1 MYCCCQI
8 NKKEVNPLQINIYKD
23 RMQKAYL
30 FGTPV
35 LYSEQRIPK
44 EDIPQYWSSYE
55 LRGTVKNPGEPY
67 AIADQV
73 SSNFI
78 GAILSPLPQK
88 KDTVQS
94 RLVKDKF
101 ELISEYIQLSDFCS
115 EYSIPVPQTPLRH
128 QLRPVSPEEAG
139 FFYALP
145 PEKDKE
151 LGVVGHV
158 RIDFGRGGREGFYHT
173 WWPRGP
179 EELNTQEFRDELDK
193 VVNDLRKG
201 VLKDLPSMR
210 RYCYGSEGAIE
221 GGTCCQNYGFTLE
234 TERYL
239 YRLRCNPIEGD
250 YQCYLSCFDKQAQQM
265 GLTEQGQQ
273 GLMDAADSAL
283 PHCYEWYVIEH
294 INTPE
299 RRIDHNLPLEE
310 AVQLYAGLDCEDKR
324 LGVTK
329 DGIAAVDLA
338 IHWDGR
344 EWLSED
350 WLRMEEF
357 KDDPVVADAAAR
369 LQQILDESPAV
380 GRVTFASGEGWNYTD
395 PEKYLQTVREELP
408 CHATTG
414 FRCETLTDDPEI
426 RKAVDDMLCD
436 LYGEENP
443 RTLEDYGSTGM
454 TMGGIT

>member
-1 MYCCCQI
+1 MCCCCQI

-234 TERYL
+234 
-239 YRLRCNPIEGD
+239 
-250 YQCYLSCFDKQAQQM
+250 
-265 GLTEQGQQ
+265 
-273 GLMDAADSAL
+273 
-283 PHCYEWYVIEH
+283 
-294 INTPE
+294 
-299 RRIDHNLPLEE
+299 E

-369 LQQILDESPAV
+369 LQQILDESPALRDLQYYQEHGARESAIQLIFSDGV
-380 GRVTFASGEGWNYTD
+380 PDIRFHSDYKLDILPEAAFIAYIQD
-395 PEKYLQTVREELP
+395 PENFVKEEAEQYIKANGERFLLQFLRNDAL
-408 CHATTG
+408 
-414 FRCETLTDDPEI
+414 
-426 RKAVDDMLCD
+426 
-436 LYGEENP
+436 
-443 RTLEDYGSTGM
+443 LEQ
-454 TMGGIT
+454 

>member
-67 AIADQV
+67 AIADRV

-210 RYCYGSEGAIE
+210 RYCYGS
-221 GGTCCQNYGFTLE
+221 
-234 TERYL
+234 
-239 YRLRCNPIEGD
+239 
-250 YQCYLSCFDKQAQQM
+250 
-265 GLTEQGQQ
+265 
-273 GLMDAADSAL
+273 
-283 PHCYEWYVIEH
+283 
-294 INTPE
+294 
-299 RRIDHNLPLEE
+299 
-310 AVQLYAGLDCEDKR
+310 
-324 LGVTK
+324 
-329 DGIAAVDLA
+329 
-338 IHWDGR
+338 
-344 EWLSED
+344 
-350 WLRMEEF
+350 
-357 KDDPVVADAAAR
+357 
-369 LQQILDESPAV
+369 
-380 GRVTFASGEGWNYTD
+380 
-395 PEKYLQTVREELP
+395 
-408 CHATTG
+408 
-414 FRCETLTDDPEI
+414 
-426 RKAVDDMLCD
+426 
-436 LYGEENP
+436 
-443 RTLEDYGSTGM
+443 TGM

>member
-55 LRGTVKNPGEPY
+55 LRGTVKNPGEPH

-158 RIDFGRGGREGFYHT
+158 RIDFG
-173 WWPRGP
+173 
-179 EELNTQEFRDELDK
+179 
-193 VVNDLRKG
+193 
-201 VLKDLPSMR
+201 
-210 RYCYGSEGAIE
+210 C
-221 GGTCCQNYGFTLE
+221 GGTV
-234 TERYL
+234 
-239 YRLRCNPIEGD
+239 
-250 YQCYLSCFDKQAQQM
+250 M
-265 GLTEQGQQ
+265 
-273 GLMDAADSAL
+273 AA
-283 PHCYEWYVIEH
+283 
-294 INTPE
+294 
-299 RRIDHNLPLEE
+299 
-310 AVQLYAGLDCEDKR
+310 
-324 LGVTK
+324 
-329 DGIAAVDLA
+329 LA
-338 IHWDGR
+338 
-344 EWLSED
+344 
-350 WLRMEEF
+350 
-357 KDDPVVADAAAR
+357 
-369 LQQILDESPAV
+369 
-380 GRVTFASGEGWNYTD
+380 
-395 PEKYLQTVREELP
+395 
-408 CHATTG
+408 
-414 FRCETLTDDPEI
+414 
-426 RKAVDDMLCD
+426 
-436 LYGEENP
+436 
-443 RTLEDYGSTGM
+443 
-454 TMGGIT
+454 